1 MLNQKQLA
9 DKVKSYEAFVT
20 NVLQVDLAK
29 ASNVKAKLQ
38 SELQELQDLEHNL
51 KVLQQSGQQS
61 IKTQVDVGSEVLCSA
76 HIPDVSRVYISIGLG
91 FHLEATLEEA
101 PRIIGIRK
109 ANVEKKNPSRT

>member
-51 KVLQQSGQQS
+51 KVLQQ
-61 IKTQVDVGSEVLCSA
+61 A
-76 HIPDVSRVYISIGLG
+76 RLG

-109 ANVEKKNPSRT
+109 ANVEKKIQAALDQGWPVPYVRIPDTY